1 MLKFSFVCRF
11 VKVLVVE
18 VEVERVVVVDG
29 AVEETWK
36 RENGRWCGKKF
47 NVESL

>member
-1 MLKFSFVCRF
+1 MLKLSFVCRF

-29 AVEETWK
+29 AVEE
-36 RENGRWCGKKF
+36 EA
-47 NVESL
+47 VIEVDSIAL

>member
-29 AVEETWK
+29 AVEEEAVIEVYSTA
-36 RENGRWCGKKF
+36 
-47 NVESL
+47 L